1 MYNPFTL
8 EGKTI
13 LVTGAT
19 TGIGRQV
26 AIDCARFG
34 AKVILSDLDEERLK
48 ATISD
53 LEGEGHSYI
62 SCDFA
67 SEESISSLVDKCP
80 KLDGYS
86 NNAGISKSIMLKFL
100 RQDDFNDY
108 VGVNAFA
115 PAILLKKLVQKKKFK
130 ERASVVFTTSVAG
143 VYTVHYG
150 DSLNAMSMGAIN
162 AFAKAAA
169 LDLGARGIRVNCVNP
184 GVVVTENTFKGTVLS
199 DEELEEKQNAFPL
212 KRFGKPDDVSAPI
225 IYLLSDASSWIT
237 GVKIPVDGGYTS
249 F

>member
-13 LVTGAT
+13 LVTGAS

-26 AIDCARFG
+26 AIDCAKSG
-34 AKVILSDLDEERLK
+34 AKIVLSDLDEEKLK
-48 ATISD
+48 AMICE
-53 LEGEGHSYI
+53 LYGEGHSYI
-62 SCDFA
+62 ICDFT
-67 SEESISSLVDKCP
+67 SEESIASLAEKCP

-86 NNAGISKSIMLKFL
+86 NNAGVGKSVMLKFIRREDL
-100 RQDDFNDY
+100 SGF
-108 VGVNAFA
+108 VGINAFA
-115 PAILLKKLVQKKKFK
+115 PAILLKKLVQKKKFMEK
-130 ERASVVFTTSVAG
+130 ASVVFTTSVAG

-169 LDLGARGIRVNCVNP
+169 LDLASQGIRVNCVNP
-184 GVVVTENTFKGTVLS
+184 GVVITDNTFKGSILT
-199 DEELEEKQNAFPL
+199 EEEVEEKKSAFPL
-212 KRFGKPDDVSAPI
+212 KRFGKPDDISAPI

-237 GVKIPVDGGYTS
+237 GVNIPIDGGYTC

>member
-1 MYNPFTL
+1 MYNPYTL

-13 LVTGAT
+13 LVTGAS

-26 AIDCARFG
+26 AIDCSEFG
-34 AKVILSDLDEERLK
+34 AKVILSDLDEGALNVVASEL
-48 ATISD
+48 D
-53 LEGEGHSYI
+53 GDGHI
-62 SCDFA
+62 CIPCDFS
-67 SEESISSLVDKCP
+67 SEESIVNLADKCP
-80 KLDGYS
+80 QLDGYS
-86 NNAGISKSIMLKFL
+86 NNAGISKSVMMKNI
-100 RQDDFNDY
+100 RQKDLSSY

-115 PAILLKKLVQKKKFK
+115 PAMLLKLLVKNKKFK
-130 ERASVVFTTSVAG
+130 EKASVVFTTSVAG

-169 LDLGARGIRVNCVNP
+169 LDLAAQGIRVNCVNP
-184 GVVVTENTFKGTVLS
+184 GVVATENTFKGSVLT
-199 DEELEEKQNAFPL
+199 DEEIREKQNAFPL
-212 KRFGKPDDVSAPI
+212 KRFGRPDDVSAPV

-237 GVKIPVDGGYTS
+237 GVNLPIDGGYTT